1 MSERDVPAL
10 TRALRGL
17 CEDFAA
23 DAASVTYISPGG
35 VLVTLNVAGA
45 HGVAWLNDEDGNV
58 ILVGPGVLE

>member
-1 MSERDVPAL
+1 
-10 TRALRGL
+10 
-17 CEDFAA
+17 
-23 DAASVTYISPGG
+23 VTYISPGG